1 MRESKY
7 LKQNT
12 ENIQKLMA
20 IPSLRDFEA
29 NSLGALLKLSKVRQ
43 YDYGECIIKEGDCDP
58 WLYILVS
65 GKVRIVK
72 EGSDLAV
79 LRRNGDIFGEM
90 GLLGGTP
97 RSASAYAVTEAVCLT
112 TDASRIG
119 NMSLNDKMTFYCMLY
134 RLLAEV
140 VSDRLRATSEELV
153 AANNQIGRLRRSL
166 APAAAVA

>member
-7 LKQNT
+7 LKQNPA
-12 ENIQKLMA
+12 NIQKLMA
-20 IPSLRDFEA
+20 IPTLRDFEV
-29 NSLGALLKLSKVRQ
+29 NSLNALLKLSKVRQ
-43 YDYGECIIKEGDCDP
+43 YEFGESIIKEGDSDP
-58 WLYILVS
+58 WLYILIS

-72 EGSDLAV
+72 ENKELAV

-119 NMSLNDKMTFYCMLY
+119 SMSLNDKMTFYCMLY

-140 VSDRLRATSEELV
+140 VTDRLRTTSEELV
-153 AANNQIGRLRRSL
+153 EANNQFLRLRRSL
-166 APAAAVA
+166 TPQAAVA

>member
-20 IPSLRDFEA
+20 IPTLRDFEV

-43 YDYGECIIKEGDCDP
+43 YDFGECIINEGDRDP
-58 WLYILVS
+58 WLYILIS

-72 EGSDLAV
+72 EDKELAV

-97 RSASAYAVTEAVCLT
+97 RSASVYAATEAVCLT

-119 NMSLNDKMTFYCMLY
+119 SMSLNDKMTFYCMLY

-140 VSDRLRATSEELV
+140 VTDRLRTTSEELV
-153 AANNQIGRLRRSL
+153 EANNQIVRLKRSL
-166 APAAAVA
+166 TPVAAVA